1 MNEDPLMQ
9 MRKREM
15 ELTRNRLSNSQK
27 IMQIVDMVGL
37 RVPS

>member
-1 MNEDPLMQ
+1 MQ

-27 IMQIVDMVGL
+27 IMQIVDMVAF
-37 RVPS
+37 RVQSYV